1 DSSVQPPHQSVLELP
16 PSVRLSNK
24 LTHPISHPPIQL
36 IQNIKYLNPPT
47 LQFLLSPHQFF
58 FIHLNPPLQL
68 HHTIT
73 QIITAIHI
81 LKTQIL
87 LPNRQSLFPH

>member
-1 DSSVQPPHQSVLELP
+1 M
-16 PSVRLSNK
+16 
-24 LTHPISHPPIQL
+24 QL

-47 LQFLLSPHQFF
+47 VQFLVSAHQFF

-68 HHTIT
+68 QHTIT
-73 QIITAIHI
+73 QIITRIHI

-87 LPNRQSLFPH
+87 LPHPQSLFPHKISIPHQNQIQT

>member
-1 DSSVQPPHQSVLELP
+1 MIHFYQTHSSLQRPHQNLLQLP
-16 PSVRLSNK
+16 PSLPLSNK

-36 IQNIKYLNPPT
+36 IKNIKYLNPPT
-47 LQFLLSPHQFF
+47 VQFLLSPHQFF

-73 QIITAIHI
+73 QIITPIHI

-87 LPNRQSLFPH
+87 V